1 MKELLENFTEFE
13 VKFKIDDNKLQ
24 EFKMLVD
31 SFSDLKS
38 FLYVEGYD
46 YYYVH
51 PDSSFIRYRKGDHD
65 KSNRAELT
73 IKHKREEKHNVNRM
87 EVNIRVDF
95 NDRKTVEKFVNTLNY
110 HYNFH
115 IWKSCHIYHFPDA
128 DLVYYTVRDSDKK
141 LVNFVEIEVNPN
153 LKVTEEQAWEIIRKY
168 ESSLSSLGVNAQ
180 KRLRKSLY
188 EMYKKS

>member
-1 MKELLENFTEFE
+1 MNDLLKNFTEFE
-13 VKFKIDDNKLQ
+13 TKYRIDEDKLQ
-24 EFKMLVD
+24 EFKILVD
-31 SFSDLKS
+31 SFTELKS

-51 PDSSFIRYRKGDHD
+51 SDGSFLRYRKGDYD

-87 EVNIRVDF
+87 EVNLRVDYSSKEEIKQF
-95 NDRKTVEKFVNTLNY
+95 ANVLNY

-128 DLVYYTVRDSDKK
+128 VVVYYTVRDSDKK
-141 LVNFVEIEVNPN
+141 LTNFIEIEVNEH
-153 LKVTEEQAWEIIRKY
+153 LKVTEDQAWDIIRKY
-168 ESSLSSLGVNAQ
+168 ESVLSSLGVTPQ